1 MSYFPVFFLCEKTN
15 CPRADSK
22 YPDLGCLRINL
33 RHLLY
38 NSEKFASCHMTRTT
52 TVLAVSFEGL
62 QLQKWAQ
69 ILRAVLI
76 LRGSWGQSGIIGED
90 CLWGGHD
97 HLWQRSR
104 SPVCGWDA
112 AEGHR
117 NAAQSWERQR
127 AECKKPQVGEIIPN
141 SRVSN

>member
-22 YPDLGCLRINL
+22 YPGLGCLRINL

-38 NSEKFASCHMTRTT
+38 NSEKFASCHMTHTT

-76 LRGSWGQSGIIGED
+76 LRGSWGQSGIIG
-90 CLWGGHD
+90 GHD
-97 HLWQRSR
+97 HL
-104 SPVCGWDA
+104 
-112 AEGHR
+112 
-117 NAAQSWERQR
+117 
-127 AECKKPQVGEIIPN
+127 
-141 SRVSN
+141 